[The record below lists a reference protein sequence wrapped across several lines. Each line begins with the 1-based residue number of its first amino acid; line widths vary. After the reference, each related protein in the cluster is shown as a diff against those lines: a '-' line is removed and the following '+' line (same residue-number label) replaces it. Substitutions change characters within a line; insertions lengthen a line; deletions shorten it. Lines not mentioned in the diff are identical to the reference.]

1 MIIET
6 AGEQDMAAIRD
17 LLRKSELHFDDID
30 GKPGQQF
37 LVAWEGSTLSGTV
50 ALEQAGEFAL
60 LRSLAVAAEY
70 RRRGIATKL
79 VQQIETVARSQK
91 IKALYLL
98 TMTAADFFA
107 DRGFHQADRAQAPAG
122 LQETSEFKGIC
133 PASAVCMTKIL

>member
-1 MIIET
+1 MIIKT
-6 AGEQDMAAIRD
+6 AGEQDMATIRD

-37 LVAWEGSTLSGTV
+37 LVAWEGNTLSGTV
-50 ALEQAGEFAL
+50 ALELAGEFAL

-70 RRRGIATKL
+70 RRQGIATKL

-98 TMTAADFFA
+98 TLTAADFFA
-107 DRGFHQADRAQAPAG
+107 DRGFQQTDRAQAPAG
-122 LQETSEFKGIC
+122 LQETTEFKCIC
-133 PASAVCMTKIL
+133 PASAVCMTKKL